1 MLKKYAG
8 IQKFRFKDS
17 LVFYCEV
24 EEEAM
29 GVYVPKMILQ
39 PLVENSISHG
49 ILPGKEMGYIKV
61 RAFIRQEQ
69 LWVTVTDTGI
79 GMSKEQIQQNYRN
92 MVDPESQN
100 IGLANVNR
108 RLVLNYGE
116 TAALRIISRQG
127 RGTCFTFRIPL
138 EPCVHRASV

>member
-1 MLKKYAG
+1 M
-8 IQKFRFKDS
+8 
-17 LVFYCEV
+17 
-24 EEEAM
+24 
-29 GVYVPKMILQ
+29 PKMILQ

-92 MVDPESQN
+92 MADPESQN

-116 TAALRIISRQG
+116 AAALRIISRQG
-127 RGTCFTFRIPL
+127 RGTCITFRIPL
-138 EPCVHRASV
+138 EPCVHIASV